1 MASRDAP
8 KPAPS
13 QENATMSPLPRRP
26 TLTVLAALGALALPV
41 AAAAQGPALKVAV
54 INTEQILLS
63 SQAGKAALAELK
75 KKQEELEARGKA
87 MQEETRDLQRRISE
101 GRLSL
106 AEDRLTQME
115 KELEDK
121 VIALRRFQDD
131 AGRDLNK
138 MRDDVLG
145 KIDARVMPVI
155 NQIGQEMGYTLIFR
169 KFESGLIYADEAIDI
184 TPLVIQ
190 RLDSGAASG
199 K

>member
-1 MASRDAP
+1 
-8 KPAPS
+8 
-13 QENATMSPLPRRP
+13 MSPLPRRP